1 MIVLNQAKQYLQFS
15 NSDYDTLLTQI
26 IEYSI
31 GYIENYVGGSLATA
45 TETKSYQ
52 GTGRQYLPLLSNNVT
67 TVSEVKIDGVT
78 LSNTLYSIKNKML
91 FKKDLWEKT
100 YINEYVVDYN
110 IDVTLTSGYTYPT
123 INNAIN
129 NGTVPKELQYVCLE
143 LVKKIFITSG
153 TEQQTS
159 SERGTQKN
167 ASFGVSYFEINFTDN
182 LPKDLVRILDKY
194 KR

>member
-31 GYIENYVGGSLATA
+31 GYIKNYIGGCLATT

-91 FKKDLWEKT
+91 FKRDLWEKT

-123 INNAIN
+123 INNSIN

-159 SERGTQKN
+159 SEKGTQKS
-167 ASFGVSYFEINFTDN
+167 ASFGVSYFEIKFTDN

>member
-45 TETKSYQ
+45 EETKSYQ
-52 GTGRQYLPLLSNNVT
+52 GTGRQYLPLLKNNVT
-67 TVSEVKIDGVT
+67 AVSEVKIDGVT
-78 LSNTLYSIKNKML
+78 LSNTLYTIKNKML
-91 FKKDLWEKT
+91 FKKDLWEKS
-100 YINEYVVDYN
+100 YINEYVIDFN
-110 IDVTLTSGYTYPT
+110 IDVTLTSGYSYPS
-123 INNAIN
+123 ISNSVNDGN
-129 NGTVPKELQYVCLE
+129 VPKELQYVCLE

-153 TEQQTS
+153 TEQQTK
-159 SERGTQKN
+159 SEKGSQKS
-167 ASFGVSYFEINFTDN
+167 ADFGVDYYELKFPTN
-182 LPKDLVRILDKY
+182 LPKDLIRILDKY

>member
-15 NSDYDTLLTQI
+15 NSNYDTLLTQI

-123 INNAIN
+123 KNYTIN

-159 SERGTQKN
+159 SERGTQKS
-167 ASFGVSYFEINFTDN
+167 ASFGVSYFETNFADN